1 MNKYWKV
8 CRPDPIFRSLS
19 DGKVI
24 SIEFGSKCYFFTIEE
39 AKTLIDDLEKEIE
52 KRMEEVEKGL
62 TLCPVCGSQPVVVHK
77 VIHEKEPMNGDTETY
92 QVRCPVCRRCTS
104 DYVSPGIAV
113 MNWNGERG
121 E

>member
-1 MNKYWKV
+1 MTKYWKV

-39 AKTLIDDLEKEIE
+39 AQALIDDLEKEIE
-52 KRMEEVEKGL
+52 KRMREVEKGL
-62 TLCPVCGSQPVVVHK
+62 APCPVCGSQPVVVKK
-77 VIHEKEPMNGDTETY
+77 VIQNDPVNGDTETY

-104 DYVSPGIAV
+104 DYTNPGIAI
-113 MNWNGERG
+113 MHWNGKEG